1 MLIQQLQRLWNH
13 LSIRRRIQFIA
24 LAFLMIFSSLSEVIT
39 IGAIFPFLGI
49 LTSPK
54 LVFNNTF
61 LHPLFVYCN
70 LNSDDQILLPVT
82 IFFIVAILLAT
93 GMRFIVMWALTKLG
107 FAIGSDLSSEVYRRT
122 LYQPYQIHI
131 SRNTSEI
138 IDVISNKISSII
150 YQIILPLLTTIS
162 SVLMIV
168 IVFIA
173 LLSIN
178 TNVLLVGIAGF
189 AMLYYLIARFTKQK
203 LAKNSKIISRESNQ
217 LIKVLQEGL
226 GGIRDILIDGS
237 QATYYTYYRHT
248 DISLRRAQS
257 SITIIAGTPKL
268 IVEAI
273 GISLF
278 ALCAYY
284 LVHSSNGLA
293 ETIPVLGT
301 WALGVQRILPILHQA
316 FTCWS
321 SLMGAKESLN
331 DTLNLLDQPLPNSS
345 NNSVQTP
352 LPFETKIVLN
362 NLSFRY
368 MGSQQL
374 ILNRISLAIPKGSKV
389 GFIGDT
395 GSGKSTLIDIIMG
408 LLEPEDGTLFIDD
421 TLVNAT
427 NVRSWQLNIAHVPQ
441 FIFLTDSTITEN
453 IAFGVEK
460 ESIDFERVK
469 FAAEK
474 AKIADTID
482 SWNKKYDTIIGERGV
497 RLSGGQRQRIGI
509 ARALYKK
516 SSVIIFDEATS
527 SLDSQTETEVMSSLD
542 DLESGLTILMV
553 AHRVTTLR
561 NCDLIIKLEKG
572 QIKQIG
578 TFAELIKL

>member
-1 MLIQQLQRLWNH
+1 
-13 LSIRRRIQFIA
+13 
-24 LAFLMIFSSLSEVIT
+24 
-39 IGAIFPFLGI
+39 
-49 LTSPK
+49 
-54 LVFNNTF
+54 
-61 LHPLFVYCN
+61 
-70 LNSDDQILLPVT
+70 
-82 IFFIVAILLAT
+82 
-93 GMRFIVMWALTKLG
+93 
-107 FAIGSDLSSEVYRRT
+107 
-122 LYQPYQIHI
+122 
-131 SRNTSEI
+131 
-138 IDVISNKISSII
+138 
-150 YQIILPLLTTIS
+150 
-162 SVLMIV
+162 
-168 IVFIA
+168 
-173 LLSIN
+173 
-178 TNVLLVGIAGF
+178 
-189 AMLYYLIARFTKQK
+189 
-203 LAKNSKIISRESNQ
+203 
-217 LIKVLQEGL
+217 
-226 GGIRDILIDGS
+226 
-237 QATYYTYYRHT
+237 
-248 DISLRRAQS
+248 
-257 SITIIAGTPKL
+257 
-268 IVEAI
+268 
-273 GISLF
+273 
-278 ALCAYY
+278 
-284 LVHSSNGLA
+284 
-293 ETIPVLGT
+293 
-301 WALGVQRILPILHQA
+301 
-316 FTCWS
+316 
-321 SLMGAKESLN
+321 
-331 DTLNLLDQPLPNSS
+331 
-345 NNSVQTP
+345 
-352 LPFETKIVLN
+352 
-362 NLSFRY
+362 